1 MTGTNTAGAAGD
13 QRRGPLKG
21 VRVLELAGL
30 GPGPY
35 GAMLL
40 ADLGADVVRVDR
52 AGATAPDSPEKDI
65 VQRGRRSVAADLKTP
80 GGRALVRR
88 LAAAADVLID
98 PFRPGVTERLGIG
111 PDACTADNPRLIYAR
126 MTGFG
131 QDGPLAAH
139 AGHDI
144 NYVALAGALA
154 HIGRRGEPPTPPLN
168 LVGDMGGGG
177 LLLAFGVTAALVER
191 ASSGRGQVLDVAMVD
206 GVASLMT
213 MMFGYLQQGVVSEE
227 RGANVF
233 DSGSHFYDVYACADG
248 RYVAVGAIEAPFFRN
263 LVEAIGLDPGALP
276 RRGDRGRWAESK
288 RILAERFLTR
298 TRDEWCEA
306 LAGKPDL
313 CFSPVL
319 TMSEAPRHP
328 HLRERGTFTEIDGVV
343 HPSPAPRFGRTPGS
357 VHHVATVPGEH
368 TDEVVADWLG

>member
-1 MTGTNTAGAAGD
+1 MSD
-13 QRRGPLKG
+13 QRQGPLKG
-21 VRVLELAGL
+21 TRVLELAGL

-52 AGATAPDSPEKDI
+52 TGASAPSSPEKDI
-65 VQRGRRSVAADLKTP
+65 VLRGRRSITADLKTP
-80 GGRALVRR
+80 EGRTLVRR

-98 PFRPGVTERLGIG
+98 PYRPGVTERLGIG
-111 PDACTADNPRLIYAR
+111 PDVCTADNPRLIYTR

-131 QDGPLAAH
+131 QDGPLASH

-154 HIGRRGEPPTPPLN
+154 HIGRRDQPPTPPLN

-213 MMFGYLQQGVVSEE
+213 MMYGYLQQGVVTEDL
-227 RGANVF
+227 GANVF
-233 DSGSHFYDVYACADG
+233 DSGSHFYDVYECADG
-248 RYVAVGAIEAPFFRN
+248 KYVAVGAIEAPFFRN
-263 LVEAIGLDPGALP
+263 LVRAIGLDPAALP
-276 RRGDRGRWAESK
+276 RRGDRSQWAACK
-288 RILAERFLTR
+288 QILADRFRTR

-306 LAGKPDL
+306 LADQPDL
-313 CFSPVL
+313 CFTPVL
-319 TMSEAPRHP
+319 TMSEAPQHP
-328 HLRERGTFTEIDGVV
+328 HLRKRGTFTKVDGVV
-343 HPSPAPRFGRTPGS
+343 HPSPTPRFSRTPGAL
-357 VHHVATVPGEH
+357 HHLATTPGQH